1 MDAILAVSTVST
13 ASTAG
18 ILSFGFLLGLKH
30 ATEADHMAAVS
41 TIVSERRSLFSS
53 AIVGGVWGLGH
64 TISLLVAG
72 VFVLL
77 LNYEISEKTERM
89 LEFFVGVMLIL
100 LGLNVLRKLLSGGHL
115 HFHQHGHGGH
125 EHVHPHVH
133 QFDEVAD
140 PATHHGLR
148 FTPRALL
155 VGMVHG
161 MAGSAALMLLVIP
174 TIDTAALGLLY
185 IAVFGVG
192 SIGGMMLMS
201 FLVGLPFHFTAL
213 KFHRF
218 NHLLQAAAGVVSVV
232 LGLWIVY
239 EKGFSEGPFI

>member
-1 MDAILAVSTVST
+1 MDALLAIPAGSTI
-13 ASTAG
+13 G
-18 ILSFGFLLGLKH
+18 IVAFGFVLGLKH
-30 ATEADHMAAVS
+30 ATEADHLAAVS

-53 AIVGGVWGLGH
+53 AIIGGIWGLGH
-64 TISLLVAG
+64 SISLVVAG
-72 VFVLL
+72 VFVLM
-77 LNYEISEKTERM
+77 LNYEISEETERL
-89 LEFFVGVMLIL
+89 LEFFVGVMLVL

-115 HFHQHGHGGH
+115 HFHRHEHGEHV
-125 EHVHPHVH
+125 HVHPHVH
-133 QFDEVAD
+133 GSGEEAD
-140 PATHHGLR
+140 PATHHGLK

-185 IAVFGVG
+185 IAVFGIG

-218 NHLLQAAAGVVSVV
+218 NHLLQAVAGVVSVC
-232 LGLWIVY
+232 LGLWIIY
-239 EKGFSEGPFI
+239 EKGFSEGLFI